1 VTTDGGELNRSVG
14 REGDDDATQACEPT
28 CGMPSPAKPTRGGG
42 YLRVATPRSQ
52 RLAKRPAQRPAQR
65 LARRPAEPAQAAEQH
80 LERCAIAVA
89 ISSGDHRSALT
100 LLMVRYGERVY
111 RFARARTRDGYL
123 ADDIRQQ
130 VFLEAYRD
138 LERFAGLSSVQ
149 SWLFGIARHRCLDAM
164 KARARWNDRFK
175 NDALPEAET
184 DDHDPDRDLD
194 RSRLAQI
201 LAAALARLSPI
212 AREAVV
218 LRYQE
223 QLSFDEIAARL
234 GGRASALQQR
244 VSRALPILREYVEA
258 ELCHGN
264 C

>member
-1 VTTDGGELNRSVG
+1 VTTDGGDLNRSVG
-14 REGDDDATQACEPT
+14 CEGDDDATHACEPT
-28 CGMPSPAKPTRGGG
+28 YSTPSPDRPTRGN
-42 YLRVATPRSQ
+42 LRAPTPRPQ
-52 RLAKRPAQRPAQR
+52 RTAAPRRTQRQAERPALRREQRSETRAQT
-65 LARRPAEPAQAAEQH
+65 AEQRR
-80 LERCAIAVA
+80 ERRAIAVA
-89 ISSGDHRSALT
+89 VSSGDHRSALT

-164 KARARWNDRFK
+164 KARTRWNDRFK
-175 NDALPEAET
+175 NDALPEAEI
-184 DDHDPDRDLD
+184 DDHDLDRDLD
-194 RSRLAQI
+194 RVRLARI
-201 LAAALARLSPI
+201 LAAALATLSPT
-212 AREAVV
+212 ARAAVV

-223 QLSFDEIAARL
+223 QLSFDEIAALL
-234 GGRASALQQR
+234 GGRATALQQR

-258 ELCHGN
+258 EL
-264 C
+264 